1 MLKRAM
7 TVMAVLSFAAC
18 ADSETG
24 PSGSIVGDTA
34 MYEDGEGS
42 LVEVKALRP
51 TDRFEVRYVTPDGEE
66 HYAVF
71 GREDRAAA
79 AEFLSEMRSPRLQ
92 VVGQLGRDAAA
103 DANLWVIEVID
114 PDTI

>member
-7 TVMAVLSFAAC
+7 TVVGVLFFAAC

-24 PSGSIVGDTA
+24 PTGSIVGDTA
-34 MYEDGEGS
+34 TYEDGEGS
-42 LVEVKALRP
+42 LVEVKALHQP
-51 TDRFEVRYVTPDGEE
+51 DRFEVRYVTPDGEE
-66 HYAVF
+66 HYGLF
-71 GREDRAAA
+71 DRGDKAAA
-79 AEFLSEMRSPRLQ
+79 AEFLSEMRSPLLQ
-92 VVGQLGRDAAA
+92 VAGQLGRDQAA